1 MQIQEIIREKK
12 GKLTVRLEGGL
23 SFPIY
28 EKEAAKYRMTEGGS
42 LSDQEWNEICT
53 EILEKRAKRRALY
66 ILQRMERTEY
76 QLRQKLQENGYP
88 EEIVQCAIDYVKSFH
103 YVDDYRYA
111 CTYIRYHQAE
121 KSRLQLKM
129 KLYERGVASD
139 LIEQALEDE
148 YSGEE
153 EQLIK
158 RLLEKKHYDAE
169 TMGQKEKQRLYQY
182 LMRRGFRSETIR
194 RQMGI

>member
-1 MQIQEIIREKK
+1 MQIQEIIRGKK
-12 GKLTVRLEGGL
+12 GKLTIRLEEGL

-28 EKEAAKYRMTEGGS
+28 EKEAAKYRMTEGGF
-42 LSDQEWNEICT
+42 LSDQDWNEICT

-76 QLRQKLQENGYP
+76 QLRKKLQENGYP
-88 EEIVQCAIDYVKSFH
+88 EEIVQCAIYYVKSFH

-111 CTYIRYHQAE
+111 CTYIRYHQSD

-129 KLYERGVASD
+129 KLYERGVASE

-148 YSGEE
+148 YSAAE
-153 EQLIK
+153 EQLID
-158 RLLEKKHYDAE
+158 RLLEKKHYDADI
-169 TMGQKEKQRLYQY
+169 MDQKEKQKIYQY
-182 LMRRGFRSETIR
+182 LMRRGFRSESIR
-194 RQMGI
+194 RRMEI

>member
-1 MQIQEIIREKK
+1 MQITEIIRGKK
-12 GKLTVRLEGGL
+12 GKLTIRMEGGL
-23 SFPIY
+23 SFPLY
-28 EKEAAKYRMTEGGS
+28 EKEAAKYRLAEGKD

-88 EEIVQCAIDYVKSFH
+88 EEIVQSAIEYVKSFH

-111 CTYIRYHQAE
+111 CTYIRYHQSE

-139 LIEQALEDE
+139 LIEEALEEE

-153 EQLIK
+153 EQLID

-169 TMGQKEKQRLYQY
+169 TADQKERQKIYQY
-182 LMRRGFRSETIR
+182 LMRRGFQSETIR
-194 RQMGI
+194 RRMNL

>member
-1 MQIQEIIREKK
+1 MQIQEIIRGKK
-12 GKLTVRLEGGL
+12 GKLTIRLEGGL

-28 EKEAAKYRMTEGGS
+28 EKEAAKYRMTEGGT

-111 CTYIRYHQAE
+111 CTYIRYHQTE

-129 KLYERGVASD
+129 KLYERG
-139 LIEQALEDE
+139 EQALEDE

-153 EQLIK
+153 EQLID

-169 TMGQKEKQRLYQY
+169 TMDQKEKQRIYQY
-182 LMRRGFRSETIR
+182 LMRRGFRPETIR
-194 RQMGI
+194 HRMGI

>member
-1 MQIQEIIREKK
+1 MQIQEIIRGKK
-12 GKLTVRLEGGL
+12 GKLTIRLEGGL
-23 SFPIY
+23 SFPID
-28 EKEAAKYRMTEGGS
+28 EKEAAKYRMTEGGT

-111 CTYIRYHQAE
+111 CTYIRYHQTE

-153 EQLIK
+153 EQLID

-169 TMGQKEKQRLYQY
+169 TMDQKEKQRIYQY
-182 LMRRGFRSETIR
+182 LMRRGFRPETIR
-194 RQMGI
+194 HRMGI

>member
-1 MQIQEIIREKK
+1 MQIEKISRGK
-12 GKLTVRLEGGL
+12 RGKLTIRLEGGL
-23 SFPIY
+23 SFPLY
-28 EKEAAKYRMTEGGS
+28 EKEAAKYRLEEGGF
-42 LSDQEWNEICT
+42 LADEEWNEICT

-111 CTYIRYHQAE
+111 CTYIRYHQSE
-121 KSRLQLKM
+121 KSRLQIKM
-129 KLYERGVASD
+129 KLYERGVPSD
-139 LIEQALEDE
+139 LIEAALEEE

-153 EQLIK
+153 EVLIE

-169 TMGQKEKQRLYQY
+169 TMDQKEKQKIYQY
-182 LMRRGFRSETIR
+182 LMRRGFRSEAIR
-194 RQMGI
+194 RQMKL

>member
-1 MQIQEIIREKK
+1 MQITEIIREKK
-12 GKLTVRLEGGL
+12 GKLTIRMEGGL
-23 SFPIY
+23 SFPLY
-28 EKEAAKYRMTEGGS
+28 EKEAAKYRLAEGKD

-88 EEIVQCAIDYVKSFH
+88 EEIVQSAIEYVKSFH

-111 CTYIRYHQAE
+111 CTYIRYHQSE

-139 LIEQALEDE
+139 LIEEALEEE

-153 EQLIK
+153 EQLID

-169 TMGQKEKQRLYQY
+169 TADQKERQKIYQY
-182 LMRRGFRSETIR
+182 LMRRGFRPETIR
-194 RQMGI
+194 RRMNL

>member
-1 MQIQEIIREKK
+1 MQITEIIRGKK
-12 GKLTVRLEGGL
+12 GKLTIRMEGGP
-23 SFPIY
+23 SFPLY
-28 EKEAAKYRMTEGGS
+28 EKEAAKYCLAEGKD

-76 QLRQKLQENGYP
+76 QLRQKLQENGSP
-88 EEIVQCAIDYVKSFH
+88 EEIVQSAIEYVKSFH

-111 CTYIRYHQAE
+111 CTYIRYHQSE

-139 LIEQALEDE
+139 LIEEALAEE

-153 EQLIK
+153 EQLID

-169 TMGQKEKQRLYQY
+169 TADQKERQKIYQY

-194 RQMGI
+194 RRMNL

>member
-1 MQIQEIIREKK
+1 MQIQEIIRGKK
-12 GKLTVRLEGGL
+12 GKLTIRLEEGL

-28 EKEAAKYRMTEGGS
+28 EKEAAKSRMTEGGF
-42 LSDQEWNEICT
+42 LSDQDWNEICT

-76 QLRQKLQENGYP
+76 QLRKKLQENGYP

-111 CTYIRYHQAE
+111 CTYIRYHQSD

-129 KLYERGVASD
+129 KLYERGVASE

-148 YSGEE
+148 YSAAE
-153 EQLIK
+153 EQLID
-158 RLLEKKHYDAE
+158 RLLEKKHYDADI
-169 TMGQKEKQRLYQY
+169 MDQKEKQKIYQY
-182 LMRRGFRSETIR
+182 LMRRGFRSESIR
-194 RQMGI
+194 RRMEI